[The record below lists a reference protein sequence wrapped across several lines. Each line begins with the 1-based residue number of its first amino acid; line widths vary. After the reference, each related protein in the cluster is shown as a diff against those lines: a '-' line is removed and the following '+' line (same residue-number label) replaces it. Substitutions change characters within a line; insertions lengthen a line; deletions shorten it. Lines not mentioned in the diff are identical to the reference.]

1 VGLDTREQEVQEATH
16 ERLQR
21 LAEEQAALRRVATAV
36 AGGAEPEEVFE
47 LVTEEAGKLLAAR
60 SSGTIRYEPDGE
72 SAVVVGRWE
81 DGTTPSGME
90 VGTVVP
96 VSGDTGVAHV
106 LRTGQAVRIE
116 SFEGKRGWIAEEMHR
131 LGFRGTVSAPITV
144 GGRIWGAVIVAT
156 SGDKPMPPETE
167 TRLSEFADLV
177 ALALASA
184 EAKQELIESR
194 ARIVHAGD
202 EARRRL
208 ERDLHDGAQQRLV
221 SLALSLRVAGD
232 ALERDPQRGREL
244 LDHARAELD
253 QAIDELRELAR
264 GIHPAVLTERG
275 LAAAIELLCT
285 RSAVPV
291 KTDVTPERLP
301 PAIEAAAY
309 YLVAEALTN
318 VARYS
323 GAGSAAV
330 TVARNGDERV
340 TVEISDDGCGGADPE
355 RGSGLRGLTDRVE
368 ALDGKLEIESPEG
381 EGTRVRAEFEVG
393 PRSTVHSPQG

>member
-1 VGLDTREQEVQEATH
+1 
-16 ERLQR
+16 
-21 LAEEQAALRRVATAV
+21 
-36 AGGAEPEEVFE
+36 
-47 LVTEEAGKLLAAR
+47 
-60 SSGTIRYEPDGE
+60 
-72 SAVVVGRWE
+72 
-81 DGTTPSGME
+81 
-90 VGTVVP
+90 
-96 VSGDTGVAHV
+96 
-106 LRTGQAVRIE
+106 
-116 SFEGKRGWIAEEMHR
+116 
-131 LGFRGTVSAPITV
+131 
-144 GGRIWGAVIVAT
+144 
-156 SGDKPMPPETE
+156 MPPETE

-221 SLALSLRVAGD
+221 SLALSLRVAAD
-232 ALERDPQRGREL
+232 ALKSDPKRGREL

-253 QAIDELRELAR
+253 HAIEELRELAR

-275 LAAAIELLCT
+275 LAAAIELLCA

-291 KTDVTPERLP
+291 KTEVTAERFP

-309 YLVAEALTN
+309 YVVAEALTN

-323 GAGSAAV
+323 GADSAAV
-330 TVARNGDERV
+330 TVSRNGDERV

-368 ALDGKLEIESPEG
+368 ALDGRLQIESPEG
-381 EGTRVRAEFEVG
+381 EGTRIHAEFELA
-393 PRSTVHSPQG
+393 P